1 MSQPADIVVERA
13 TVREVSG
20 LIDAGAPVV
29 AAIEVLLLSGFDR
42 ADIDVLANDDE
53 VRQGLGSIEVPVEEL
68 PDIPEVPRHA
78 PIKDDDVVSVSTLAI
93 ALPGA
98 IGGIA
103 GAIVAAAYDLGWGES
118 AVSVLACA
126 VIAAGAAAVAARWFV
141 RRRSVLDPDT
151 DAAVLWV
158 RVRSPAAEER
168 ARRVLLTHG
177 ARAVRV
183 HEIELDKRLHDIPL
197 GALLAR
203 EPAP

>member
-20 LIDAGAPVV
+20 VIDAGAPVE
-29 AAIEVLLLSGFDR
+29 AAIEVLLLAGFDR
-42 ADIDVLANDDE
+42 ADIDVLANDDK
-53 VRQGLGSIEVPVEEL
+53 VRQRLGSVEVPAEEL

-78 PIKDDDVVSVSTLAI
+78 PIKSDDVASVATLAI
-93 ALPGA
+93 ALSGA

-103 GAIVAAAYDLGWGES
+103 GAIVAVAYDLGWGES

-141 RRRSVLDPDT
+141 RRRAVLDPDT
-151 DAAVLWV
+151 DVVVLWV

-168 ARRVLLTHG
+168 ARRVLLTNG

-197 GALLAR
+197 GALIAG
-203 EPAP
+203 ESTA

>member
-20 LIDAGAPVV
+20 VIDAGAPVE
-29 AAIEVLLLSGFDR
+29 AAIEVLLLAGLDR

-53 VRQGLGSIEVPVEEL
+53 VRQRLGSVEVPAEEL

-78 PIKDDDVVSVSTLAI
+78 PIKSDDVASVSTLAI

-118 AVSVLACA
+118 AVTVLACA
-126 VIAAGAAAVAARWFV
+126 VVAAGAAAVAARWFV
-141 RRRSVLDPDT
+141 RRRAVLDPDA

-177 ARAVRV
+177 VRAVRV
-183 HEIELDKRLHDIPL
+183 HEIELDKCLHDIPL

-203 EPAP
+203 ETAP